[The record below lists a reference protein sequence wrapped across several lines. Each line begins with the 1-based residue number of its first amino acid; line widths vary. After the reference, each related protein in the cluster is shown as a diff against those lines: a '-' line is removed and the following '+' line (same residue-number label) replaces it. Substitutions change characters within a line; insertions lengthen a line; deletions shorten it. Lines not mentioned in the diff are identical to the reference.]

1 MIRKILVTSL
11 IVFLVLVVA
20 CGGVAAGWWFISR
33 KPVASDETAAV
44 SYKLE
49 VPSGMGIKA
58 VAAQL
63 EQQQM
68 IRSQLAFYLL
78 ARQQNLQLKAGFYT
92 LRSSMSL
99 EEMFEILQSGRQEHL
114 VVSIPEGLT
123 LTKIGALL
131 EAKGIVASEDFLA
144 AAKDPLLLAEYE
156 IPAPSFEGYLF
167 PDTYHFNPSMRAE
180 SVVRMM
186 ADTFCTRIAG
196 IEGLSQLSSQELFDV
211 VRLASIVEREYRV
224 ASEAPLMAS
233 VFKNRLENN
242 IGLYS
247 CATIVYIITEI
258 EGRPHPEVVTNK
270 DLKLDSPYNTYKWAG
285 LPPGPISNPGLVALS
300 AAAHPPETEYFFFRL
315 TAAGDGRHHFSE
327 DFQEHVEM
335 GQLYTKGAAGTR

>member
-20 CGGVAAGWWFISR
+20 CGGVAAGWWFMSR

-58 VAAQL
+58 VATQL

-144 AAKDPLLLAEYE
+144 AAKDPILLAEYE

-211 VRLASIVEREYRV
+211 VRIDHFRGF
-224 ASEAPLMAS
+224 EA
-233 VFKNRLENN
+233 
-242 IGLYS
+242 YY
-247 CATIVYIITEI
+247 TI
-258 EGRPHPEVVTNK
+258 P
-270 DLKLDSPYNTYKWAG
+270 A
-285 LPPGPISNPGLVALS
+285 
-300 AAAHPPETEYFFFRL
+300 
-315 TAAGDGRHHFSE
+315 
-327 DFQEHVEM
+327 
-335 GQLYTKGAAGTR
+335 GAANAKKGKWKKALMKDYELLGNDEDGWYLIINLNTTRCSD